1 MEVKI
6 NKEIRDYTEAVYFGL
21 SLRQCIF
28 SALACAA
35 AVGVYF
41 GLKAIIGTEI
51 VTWLCV
57 IAALPFAFFGFFKY
71 HGMNAE
77 QFLYAFIRSELLIP
91 RRLLFQAKNAYYEAY
106 QSEQRKGK
114 PSHAKN
120 LASRFKRR

>member
-21 SLRQCIF
+21 SLRQCVF

-35 AVGVYF
+35 AVEVYF
-41 GLKAIIGTEI
+41 GLKDLLGTEI

-57 IAALPFAFFGFFKY
+57 LAALPFAFFGFFKY

-77 QFLYAFIRSELLIP
+77 QFLYAFIKSELLIP
-91 RRLLFQAKNAYYEAY
+91 RRLLFQAKSAYYEAY
-106 QSEQRKGK
+106 QANKRKVK
-114 PSHAKN
+114 QSYVKN
-120 LASRFKRR
+120 LTDRFKRR